1 MIRDFTIL
9 MIITACFTGGI
20 LLKAYLND
28 KNKK

>member
-1 MIRDFTIL
+1 MIKEFTIL
-9 MIITACFTGGI
+9 IVITTCFTGGI